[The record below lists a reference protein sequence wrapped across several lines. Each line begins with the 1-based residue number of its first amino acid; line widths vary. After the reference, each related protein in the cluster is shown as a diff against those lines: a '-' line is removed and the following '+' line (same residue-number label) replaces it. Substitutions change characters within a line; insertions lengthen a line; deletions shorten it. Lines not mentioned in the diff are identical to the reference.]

1 MSTIEIKSKV
11 TFNELLSGVEQLS
24 ANDLE
29 KFISKLLALR
39 TQKNT
44 KYSSKIEA
52 ALIEQ
57 IKGKL
62 SDDQQKQYDQLM
74 QKRWEETLS
83 IAEHGELQKIIDTI
97 EEMDNKRAE
106 AIFTLSQ
113 IKGIEPNELIKT
125 FNL

>member
-1 MSTIEIKSKV
+1 M
-11 TFNELLSGVEQLS
+11 
-24 ANDLE
+24 E

-113 IKGIEPNELIKT
+113 IKGIEPKELIKT